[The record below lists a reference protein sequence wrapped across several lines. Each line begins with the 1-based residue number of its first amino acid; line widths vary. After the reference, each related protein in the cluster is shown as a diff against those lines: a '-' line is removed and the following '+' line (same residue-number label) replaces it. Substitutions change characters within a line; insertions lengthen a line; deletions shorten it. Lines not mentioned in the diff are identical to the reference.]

1 MSNDVTAEVVD
12 ARRSVYGEPAISF
25 PLVAQVWSGILGTEV
40 RPDQV
45 PLLLIGYKLVRASEC
60 PEYSDNIDDVDGYA
74 KIFREVMG
82 DKLIDARSVA
92 EFVAKK
98 AEKESV
104 DETVKLLAE
113 VEESARIRHLR
124 DLPKPTSVFTYHK
137 LSPFHTASHSVDCA
151 NLYLQWKA
159 ADVKSPYICVC
170 RPRAGEE
177 RG

>member
-92 EFVAKK
+92 EFVEKK
-98 AEKESV
+98 AAKEKADDPHTKSLPP
-104 DETVKLLAE
+104 KL
-113 VEESARIRHLR
+113 RQ
-124 DLPKPTSVFTYHK
+124 LPTPTSVFTYHK